1 MSKEEF
7 FELLEILKDN
17 QGTRQPYYIKDNVYY
32 GILNRLVDVDIND
45 KNAFAYALNSLVR
58 NTNKKYSITINDF
71 NQFKTIFYFCNGKNP
86 DIFKDITILNPKV
99 QDEFHFLFKNEIPT
113 KPLVSGPSSRTQS
126 IPSAR
131 TSSIPSARTSSIPS
145 ASMSS
150 RSNIRPLNHRFQ
162 ACSLSSIQ
170 PSFTNTNNSRKY
182 DDIYHFINNNPNFIF
197 YDDNEMKNESQSVH
211 KQLLS
216 QLKSPSI
223 KENYENIIAPLSNC
237 SSFTDLII
245 YLSMA
250 MNIDMYTINTNLNTF
265 LKYRNQNQFTI
276 DEVKKK
282 VIPYLQ
288 SQILKEEYKK
298 YTKYKKTKK
307 NMNKRSKLYKKKDF
321 KSSRV

>member
-1 MSKEEF
+1 MSKEDLF
-7 FELLEILKDN
+7 KLLEILKDN

-58 NTNKKYSITINDF
+58 NTNEKYSITTNDF

-86 DIFKDITILNPKV
+86 VIFKDITILNPKV

-113 KPLVSGPSSRTQS
+113 KPLVSRASVRTQS

-131 TSSIPSARTSSIPS
+131 TSS
-145 ASMSS
+145 
-150 RSNIRPLNHRFQ
+150 RSNISTLNHRFQ
-162 ACSLSSIQ
+162 ACSLSSTQ
-170 PSFTNTNNSRKY
+170 PSFTNTNNSKEY
-182 DDIYHFINNNPNFIF
+182 DGIYHFINNNPNFIF
-197 YDDNEMKNESQSVH
+197 YDDIEMKNESQTVH

-216 QLKSPSI
+216 QLKSTSM
-223 KENYENIIAPLSNC
+223 KENYERDIAPLFHC

-250 MNIDMYTINTNLNTF
+250 MNIDMYTINTNFNIF
-265 LKYRNQNQFTI
+265 LRYRNQNQFTL
-276 DEVKKK
+276 DEVKRK

-288 SQILKEEYKK
+288 SQILRGGYKK
-298 YTKYKKTKK
+298 YKKYKKTKK
-307 NMNKRSKLYKKKDF
+307 NMNKRSKLIKKLKL
-321 KSSRV
+321 